1 MVVSNRVEGK
11 EYLLTRQWQRLST
24 VKTIIIH
31 KMDGC
36 VGTQEDS
43 PGIELVAVRK
53 QSSGLTESKEWLLLF
68 G

>member
-11 EYLLTRQWQRLST
+11 EYLLTRQRQRLST

-31 KMDGC
+31 KDGC

-53 QSSGLTESKEWLLLF
+53 QSSGLTERKEWLLLF